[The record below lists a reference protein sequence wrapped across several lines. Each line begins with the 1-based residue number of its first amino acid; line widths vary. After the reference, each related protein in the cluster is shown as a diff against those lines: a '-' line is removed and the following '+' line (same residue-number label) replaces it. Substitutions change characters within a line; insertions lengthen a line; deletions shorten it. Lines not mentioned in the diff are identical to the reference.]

1 MSTIAGHWMS
11 ACGGVG
17 SPLGWL
23 CTGMMA
29 VADTQRPLDHL
40 ARIDRCVVYGADLL
54 HFVGDQLVA
63 FVGKDQMLNSLSANA
78 GWSQ

>member
-1 MSTIAGHWMS
+1 
-11 ACGGVG
+11 
-17 SPLGWL
+17 
-23 CTGMMA
+23 
-29 VADTQRPLDHL
+29 
-40 ARIDRCVVYGADLL
+40 VVYGADLL